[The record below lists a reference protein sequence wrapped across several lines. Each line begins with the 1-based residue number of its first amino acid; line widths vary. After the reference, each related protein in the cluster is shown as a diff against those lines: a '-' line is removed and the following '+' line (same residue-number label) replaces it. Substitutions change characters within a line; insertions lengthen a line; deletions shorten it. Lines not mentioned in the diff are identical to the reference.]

1 MTELKL
7 VGMLIKSLIL
17 WIVLLTPRILV
28 YALGVLETSFRV
40 LKETIKTFTEELK
53 NAVLNN
59 Q

>member
-1 MTELKL
+1 MTEIKL

-53 NAVLNN
+53 KAVLNN

>member
-1 MTELKL
+1 MTEIKL

>member
-1 MTELKL
+1 MTEIKL

-17 WIVLLTPRILV
+17 WIVLLAPRILV
-28 YALGVLETSFRV
+28 YTLGVLEASFRV

-53 NAVLNN
+53 KAVLN